1 MLVDGMTLH
10 HGQIQ
15 KSSSK
20 IASYKS
26 STFNVPFLF
35 RFARKVRKDE
45 CEEEVEEEGRG
56 GRGEEGGE
64 EERGKEEEEEEEEV
78 EEEEEEWFGK
88 KEKKVK
94 EVEMPIE
101 GTQER
106 DIARKQLAMFGGEG
120 GGEEKKGGGEGGEG
134 EGGVA

>member
-1 MLVDGMTLH
+1 MLEDTIHEGRKGTL
-10 HGQIQ
+10 
-15 KSSSK
+15 
-20 IASYKS
+20 
-26 STFNVPFLF
+26 VFLF
-35 RFARKVRKDE
+35 CLGVEEGFARKVRKDE
-45 CEEEVEEEGRG
+45 CEEVEEERRG
-56 GRGEEGGE
+56 GGGGGGGGGEGGE
-64 EERGKEEEEEEEEV
+64 EERGKEEEEEEEEEKEEE

-120 GGEEKKGGGEGGEG
+120 GGEEKEGGGEGGEG